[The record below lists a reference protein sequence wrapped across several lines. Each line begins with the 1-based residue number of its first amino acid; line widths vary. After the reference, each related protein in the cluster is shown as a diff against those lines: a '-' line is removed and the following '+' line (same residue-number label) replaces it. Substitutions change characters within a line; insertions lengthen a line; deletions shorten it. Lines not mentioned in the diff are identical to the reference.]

1 MSERAATTGCAPA
14 PRRAILRG
22 AVAHGVG
29 ADDGDREPRPVRP
42 ELRVEGDSSTAAD
55 IIPIQSPRRLEQGA
69 TMNPYVG
76 RDLPRFGQPEHVH
89 RRPVAARAAK
99 RCLWWVKKIGRI

>member
-22 AVAHGVG
+22 AAAHGVG

-42 ELRVEGDSSTAAD
+42 ELRVERPKSIECVTLRLIRVDLLVMKWRAATAAR
-55 IIPIQSPRRLEQGA
+55 IHLRR
-69 TMNPYVG
+69 
-76 RDLPRFGQPEHVH
+76 
-89 RRPVAARAAK
+89 
-99 RCLWWVKKIGRI
+99 